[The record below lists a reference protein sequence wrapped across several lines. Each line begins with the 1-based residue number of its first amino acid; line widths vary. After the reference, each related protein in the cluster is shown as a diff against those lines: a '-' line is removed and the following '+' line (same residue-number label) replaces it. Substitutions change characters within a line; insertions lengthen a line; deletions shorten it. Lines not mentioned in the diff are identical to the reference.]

1 MGRSDLKNGH
11 FIVFEGL
18 DGCGKTTQAQMLADF
33 FGTQGIEYLHVR
45 EPGGTE
51 VGDQL
56 RSILLNPGTTLTQW
70 GEVLL
75 LAAAR
80 AQLVQD
86 VILPALRQGRVVVS
100 DRYLFSSLAY
110 QGYGLEQ
117 DVELV
122 KRVNLEAVQGLM
134 PDQTFFLEINPQVG
148 LSRQARV
155 RGLDRI
161 EQRRGDYFA
170 RVVRGYSRLVKE
182 YNFTCLDGAAAPG
195 QIHRQVL
202 DKIKIYG
209 RECGDE

>member
-1 MGRSDLKNGH
+1 MDRSNIKGT

-18 DGCGKTTQAQMLADF
+18 DGCGKSTQAQMLADF
-33 FGTQGIEYLHVR
+33 FSDRGTKYLHVR
-45 EPGGTE
+45 EPGGTA

-56 RSILLNPGTTLTQW
+56 RSILLNPDTSLTQW

-86 VILPALRQGRVVVS
+86 VITPALERGEVVIS

-122 KRVNLEAVQGLM
+122 KRVNLEAVQNLM
-134 PDQTFFLEINPQVG
+134 PDLTFFLEIDPQVG
-148 LSRQARV
+148 LSRQQQV

-161 EQRRGDYFA
+161 EQRQGEYYA
-170 RVVRGYSRLVKE
+170 RVVQGYSQLFWE
-182 YNFTCLDGAAAPG
+182 YGFTRLDGTASPE

-202 DKIKIYG
+202 DKIKDIW
-209 RECGDE
+209 RESGDE